1 MNHLEFEAESSF
13 IKAAYLRL
21 EETKTQ
27 ARTMMEDVLDI
38 GKGGT
43 HQARTERDMVVRS
56 ALSRLEQLEIGD
68 QALCFGRIDLVGDE
82 ASEEG
87 LSFHLGRVSVASKD
101 QEPMIIDWRAPVA
114 EPFYRATGKDPMGVV
129 RRRHFECRGSE
140 LLGIEDEYLG
150 ASTFTDEGNPS
161 EGESDDPVEISGAGA
176 LFAAIKRPRTSQ
188 MRDIVA
194 TIQGEQDRI
203 IRHPMAGML
212 VVQGGPG
219 TGKTAVAL
227 HRAAYLLYTHKWR
240 FESQRILVVGPSS
253 SFLRYIERVLPSLGE
268 TGVEMATLDSIA
280 GYGPP
285 KKVDPPEAAAIKG
298 GIKMARVIA
307 KGIRDRQRPLQRNFE
322 VPFGAKY
329 LVISPELSRDAL
341 LQARKKR
348 QGHNA
353 KRRTVELFLARSLA
367 KSYLSDGPF
376 VREPEADEN
385 IVSIAFHAEKL
396 SATQLPGEE
405 DPELI
410 AEVMVSIRR
419 SRAFQLVV
427 ERIWPKLSPTQF
439 LGDLYSH
446 EALFHL
452 ATNGILDKAEAEV
465 VFAASKKAP
474 NEPDPIWSRE
484 DLALLDEASSLL
496 GPTEKGE
503 EDPESFAHMVIDEA
517 QDLSAMQA
525 RMLRRRCLSGS
536 MTVLGDLAQAIGPSI
551 RSWEHIAEHLN
562 GNRPFKSFE
571 LSVNYRTPK
580 EVMEPASLVL
590 AKYAPELPSLKTLR
604 ASGYPVETTK
614 VALDELV
621 ESAAKIAM
629 GELHKVEPGTVGILA
644 ASALRGDIAK
654 KIESYGDEAT
664 RVSIHDPESVKGLE
678 FDSVVVVQPMK
689 LLNDPERSLR
699 ALFVAM
705 TRTTQRL
712 HLLTSIDLPKWLV
725 LGES

>member
-1 MNHLEFEAESSF
+1 MSHLEFDAEASF
-13 IKAAYLRL
+13 IKAAYERL

-82 ASEEG
+82 VSHEG
-87 LSFHLGRVSVASKD
+87 LSFHLGRVSVASRD

-150 ASTFTDEGNPS
+150 AGNSTDEAYPA
-161 EGESDDPVEISGAGA
+161 EGESDEPVEISGAGA
-176 LFAAIKRPRTSQ
+176 LFAAIRRPRTPQ

-203 IRHPMAGML
+203 IRYPMAGML

-240 FESQRILVVGPSS
+240 FEAQRILVVGPSS
-253 SFLRYIERVLPSLGE
+253 SFLKYIERVLPSLGE
-268 TGVEMATLDSIA
+268 TGVELATLDSIA
-280 GYGPP
+280 GFGPP
-285 KKVDPPEAAAIKG
+285 KRVDPPEVAAIKG
-298 GIKMARVIA
+298 GIRMARVIA
-307 KGIRDRQRPLQRNFE
+307 KGVRDRQRPLHRNYE

-341 LQARKKR
+341 VQARKKR

-385 IVSIAFHAEKL
+385 IVSISFHSEKL
-396 SATQLPGEE
+396 AATQLPGEE

-410 AEVMVSIRR
+410 AEVMGSIRR

-427 ERIWPKLSPTQF
+427 ERIWPKLTPTQF

-446 EALFHL
+446 EALFYL
-452 ATNGILDKAEAEV
+452 ASNGSLTRPEAEA
-465 VFAASKKAP
+465 VFAASKRPP
-474 NEPDPIWSRE
+474 NEPDPHWSKE

-503 EDPESFAHMVIDEA
+503 EEPESFAHMVIDEA

-551 RSWEHIAEHLN
+551 RSWEDIVGHLN
-562 GNRPFKSFE
+562 GNKPFKSFE

-590 AKYAPELPSLKTLR
+590 AKYAPDLPSLKTLR
-604 ASGYPVETTK
+604 ASGYPVESTM
-614 VALDELV
+614 VSRSELV
-621 ESAAKIAM
+621 EAAGAIAL
-629 GELHKVEPGTVGILA
+629 GEVGRVEPGTVGIIA
-644 ASALRGDIAK
+644 PSSFKSDISRR
-654 KIESYGDEAT
+654 IESLGTAAT
-664 RVSIHDPESVKGLE
+664 GVSVHDPESVKGLE
-678 FDSVVVVQPMK
+678 FDSVVVVQPME
-689 LLNDPERSLR
+689 LLKDPERSLR

-712 HLLTSIDLPKWLV
+712 HLLSSAELPKWLV
-725 LGES
+725 LEES